1 MTRRLFVLLLWVLQV
16 GPVGP
21 VSVGACSRE
30 PDAPTR
36 TPIRVAAASSLSS
49 AFEVLGRDFERTT
62 GHPVVFSFGSTGLLA
77 KQLREGAPFDVFAS
91 ADVATVDALVSASV
105 CDGATKTNYARGR
118 LALWSRVDK
127 GPPPT
132 TLVDL
137 TDERFVHIAIANP
150 EHAPYGQAAQQALQ
164 SVGLW
169 DRLKPRLVYGE
180 NIRQALQFAQTGN
193 AEVALV
199 ALSLVV
205 DDHQNPFTL
214 VDESLHRPLDQA
226 LVVCGRG
233 TNEGGLA
240 FARFVASEAG
250 RAVLRRHGY
259 SFPLPAD
266 AK

>member
-1 MTRRLFVLLLWVLQV
+1 MTRRRFFLLLLVVLLV
-16 GPVGP
+16 PVWP
-21 VSVGACSRE
+21 VSLGACSRE
-30 PDAPTR
+30 PEATTH
-36 TPIRVAAASSLSS
+36 TPIRVAAAASLSS
-49 AFEVLGRDFERTT
+49 AFEVLGQDFEHTT
-62 GHPVVFSFGSTGLLA
+62 GRSVVFSFGSTGLLA

-105 CDGATKTNYARGR
+105 CDGATKANYARGR
-118 LALWSRVDK
+118 LAIWSRADK

-132 TLVDL
+132 TIEDL

-150 EHAPYGQAAQQALQ
+150 EHAPYGQAAQQAMQ
-164 SVGLW
+164 STGLW
-169 DRLKPRLVYGE
+169 ERLKPRLVYGE

-205 DDHQNPFTL
+205 DDQQNPFTL

-233 TNEGGLA
+233 ANEGGLA

-266 AK
+266 TK